1 MKRARPASAG
11 GRDARS
17 PAAPSR
23 APGSAPRGGR
33 GRGGGRGGSRGGGP
47 IRSKRLEEDVVL
59 PGSKGG
65 DDAFAMSDSVDSAE
79 DSENDSRGPEEA
91 RESLDAARLRVAKEY
106 LERLTRV
113 AKAKGRGSDASDDDG
128 GDDDEGV
135 DAGAGESSASAAD
148 VHARVGAALHDG
160 VLASAGALFRPL
172 ASKLAGHTCAPGDA
186 VFVRGHQVGCVC
198 SSSWGT
204 PCLPPFCPCH
214 CAALGN
220 VRRRGARRLHRLHGI
235 EGLHAGALGPALAS
249 G

>member
-11 GRDARS
+11 GRDTRS
-17 PAAPSR
+17 SAAPSR
-23 APGSAPRGGR
+23 TPGSAPRGGR

-79 DSENDSRGPEEA
+79 DSEDDSHGPEEA

-113 AKAKGRGSDASDDDG
+113 AKAKGRGSDASDDD
-128 GDDDEGV
+128 DDDEGG
-135 DAGAGESSASAAD
+135 DAGAGDVSASD

-172 ASKLAGHTCAPGDA
+172 AAKLAAHTCAPGDA

-198 SSSWGT
+198 GCCSGVPCLT
-204 PCLPPFCPCH
+204 PCCPFD
-214 CAALGN
+214 CAALCD
-220 VRRRGARRLHRLHGI
+220 VRRRVARRLHRLYGI
-235 EGLHAGALGPALAS
+235 EGLHADALGPALAS